1 MSGEE
6 EHEWYLGSGPGVV
19 KAGGDEHTAMAVDD
33 ESSVV
38 VAHVEGFEEVRRE
51 GMVDGRHNQ
60 EDGEDE
66 SESERHH
73 IPTSLRRTRLSL
85 FWGKN

>member
-1 MSGEE
+1 M
-6 EHEWYLGSGPGVV
+6 

-73 IPTSLRRTRLSL
+73 IPTSLRRTRLHCPCFGGRINAQVSL
-85 FWGKN
+85 IVPYLLN